1 MISAILD
8 DSFRAAGL
16 ETHGVVCGA
25 ALREVCSGMPA
36 SLRERL
42 GTDEAG
48 CAVVAALAYGEGP
61 DAAPSGASFP
71 PFEAF
76 PGPLA
81 RLARFAR
88 ADWYAELGARLKK
101 AAALIREGLRSV
113 GEDPGPAGEWRY
125 FVNSRLPEKRLAIEA
140 GIGTPGRNGLVMVPK
155 RGSAVVLGALLPP
168 AGVSLSPIREAEP
181 IAASTWTPD
190 AECEGC
196 GACVAACP
204 TGALD
209 AGGAFARERCL
220 QHWSSIPGT
229 LPPDIEAAWG
239 ERLYGCDACQEAC
252 PRFKPDASAS
262 TSRGLL
268 GPGLP
273 AAWLVSASD
282 AEIGAALKGT
292 VLGMRWIAIGALR
305 RNAAL
310 ALRGVGGVAANNEV
324 TGYRETRAF
333 D

>member
-1 MISAILD
+1 MTSTILD
-8 DSFRAAGL
+8 DSFRAAGI

-25 ALREVCSGMPA
+25 GLREICSGMPA
-36 SLRERL
+36 SLRGRL
-42 GTDEAG
+42 GIDEAG

-61 DAAPSGASFP
+61 DPAKAAASLP
-71 PFEAF
+71 PREAF

-88 ADWYAELGARLKK
+88 ADWYAELGARLKE
-101 AAALIREGLRSV
+101 AAGLIRERLRSE
-113 GEDPGPAGEWRY
+113 GEDPGPAREWRY
-125 FVNSRLPEKRLAIEA
+125 FVNSRLPEKRLAVEA
-140 GIGTPGRNGLVMVPK
+140 GLGTPGRNGLVMVPR

-168 AGVSLSPIREAEP
+168 ARVSLTPIREAGP
-181 IAASTWTPD
+181 IAASTWAPD
-190 AECEGC
+190 GECEGC

-209 AGGAFARERCL
+209 AEGAFARERCL
-220 QHWSSIPGT
+220 QHWSPIPGA
-229 LPPDIEAAWG
+229 LPPDIESAWG

-252 PRFKPDASAS
+252 PRFRPDASAS
-262 TSRGLL
+262 TRRGLL

-282 AEIGAALKGT
+282 AEIGAALRGT

-310 ALRGVGGVAANNEV
+310 ALRGAGGVAANDEIS
-324 TGYRETRAF
+324 GYRDARAF